1 MKDSYFSSGGA
12 VTWGHRREPG
22 TDGQQREL
30 GDGGG
35 ARAGGPDPREGEAP
49 DPEPSGSVRAEGKV
63 LTWEHSS
70 AQALSTKVSIP
81 SARSGGR
88 EGVDGAFLA

>member
-1 MKDSYFSSGGA
+1 MVEQSLGVTGGSQGLT
-12 VTWGHRREPG
+12 VSRESWGWG
-22 TDGQQREL
+22 
-30 GDGGG
+30 GGG

>member
-1 MKDSYFSSGGA
+1 MVEQSLGVTGGSQGLT
-12 VTWGHRREPG
+12 VSRESWG
-22 TDGQQREL
+22 
-30 GDGGG
+30 GGG

>member
-1 MKDSYFSSGGA
+1 MVEQSLGVTGGSQGLT
-12 VTWGHRREPG
+12 VSRESWGG
-22 TDGQQREL
+22 
-30 GDGGG
+30 GGG